1 MPCGKRV
8 YKKQVYDLVPRPSG
22 LARRV
27 IEYRAVRVRCKQ
39 CNRVFLPPKFRR
51 IDRYRHGLK
60 SWAMYQHVEHQVSL
74 PRVTTMIED
83 SFGLNLDRAYV
94 HMMKG
99 IMVRYY
105 QKTNKRLLEELLAGN
120 LIHVDETQMKLS
132 KSKGYVWVL
141 TSMDVV
147 VYLYRPNREVG
158 FLKELLADF
167 KGVLVSDFYSGYDG
181 MACRQQKC
189 LIHLIRDMN
198 SDLRKNPFDDELKGL
213 IGPFGTLLRNIV
225 KTIDCH
231 GLKAE
236 WLSKHLPKTK
246 AYLERVCST
255 EYRSQVAQGYKE
267 RFIKYRD
274 KLFTFLEFDGVPWN
288 NNNAEYAIKQ
298 FSHYREGVEGTMVES
313 GLNDYLDS

>member
-1 MPCGKRV
+1 
-8 YKKQVYDLVPRPSG
+8 
-22 LARRV
+22 
-27 IEYRAVRVRCKQ
+27 
-39 CNRVFLPPKFRR
+39 
-51 IDRYRHGLK
+51 
-60 SWAMYQHVEHQVSL
+60 
-74 PRVTTMIED
+74 
-83 SFGLNLDRAYV
+83 
-94 HMMKG
+94 MMKAL
-99 IMVRYY
+99 MVRYY
-105 QKTNKRLLEELLAGN
+105 EKTTKGILQRLLAGN

-141 TSMDVV
+141 ASMEEV
-147 VYLYRPNREVG
+147 VYIYRPNREVG

-236 WLSKHLPKTK
+236 WLSNHKPKVDGF
-246 AYLERVCST
+246 LEQVCNS

-267 RFIKYRD
+267 RFVKYRD
-274 KLFTFLEFDGVPWN
+274 KLFTFLEYDGVPWN

-298 FSHYREGVEGTMVES
+298 FSHYREGVEGNMVES
-313 GLNDYLDS
+313 GLNDYLALLSLCVTCEYKRVKFLHFLQSKMLDIDEFAQGLRPKRRGTVLELYPKGFPSWGHKTRKRGKQSPGPASDGADNQSRTEIKDVVEAIVPSTAELD